1 MGSFPM
7 AEESAGQIQQILAAQ
22 IELAKLQIDN
32 WLLFFALL
40 QGSGRLERSSAP
52 AQRLR
57 FARKPPRHPL
67 IY

>member
-1 MGSFPM
+1 M

-22 IELAKLQIDN
+22 IELAQLQIDN

-40 QGSGRLERSSAP
+40 DGSGRLERSSAQAERLKFDR
-52 AQRLR
+52 AQ
-57 FARKPPRHPL
+57 KPPRRAP